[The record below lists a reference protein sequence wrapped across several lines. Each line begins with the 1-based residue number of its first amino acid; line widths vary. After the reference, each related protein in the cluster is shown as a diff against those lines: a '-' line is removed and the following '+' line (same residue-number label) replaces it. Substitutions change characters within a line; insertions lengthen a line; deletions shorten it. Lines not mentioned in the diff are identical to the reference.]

1 MCAQKEARRF
11 LGALAKRC
19 QLAGS
24 NLITTA
30 QLYSLA
36 DDLDLAVPD
45 TGAFISDLNEAGARS
60 LPPSC
65 LGRSY
70 FCDVSKGRAC
80 RCCHLNIWVR
90 QGSS

>member
-1 MCAQKEARRF
+1 MRKEARRF

-24 NLITTA
+24 NLVTTA

-45 TGAFISDLNEAGARS
+45 TGAFIGELNEAGAG
-60 LPPSC
+60 C
-65 LGRSY
+65 T
-70 FCDVSKGRAC
+70 
-80 RCCHLNIWVR
+80 
-90 QGSS
+90 QTT